1 MLQLRNSAQI
11 ARMACQIPRVLPR
24 ITAQIR
30 CKIVENKINRRKA
43 IFEFLD
49 LKMVANDAQNQGA
62 SNGIFSKRNGVHM
75 RMS

>member
-30 CKIVENKINRRKA
+30 CKIGEKKINHRKA
-43 IFEFLD
+43 IFGFLS
-49 LKMVANDAQNQGA
+49 LKVVANDAQNQGA